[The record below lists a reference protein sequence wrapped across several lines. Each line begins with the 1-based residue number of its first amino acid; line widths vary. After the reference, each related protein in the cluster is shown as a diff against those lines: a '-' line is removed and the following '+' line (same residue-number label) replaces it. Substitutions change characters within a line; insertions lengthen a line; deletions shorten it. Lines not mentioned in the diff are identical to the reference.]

1 MPDNMIN
8 SLINI
13 GINFLTWVMAGGDG
27 PWRNLEI
34 SIELG
39 NSSEW
44 EGPIDFYELAVAKAL
59 LGQNV
64 KVWA

>member
-1 MPDNMIN
+1 
-8 SLINI
+8 
-13 GINFLTWVMAGGDG
+13 MAGGDG